1 MPKPPTSPAAP
12 PLVLVW
18 DVPTRLFHWLLVLLV
33 ATSWTTGKLG
43 GDAWLQ
49 YHFWSGYAIL
59 TLVLFRI
66 VWGVCGSTHARFAS
80 FVRGLPSALRHL
92 RELARPG
99 PTSDI
104 GHNAIGGWMIVV
116 LLGVLLLQTGTGL
129 FADDDIVTTGPLG
142 DLVSSDTRSRL
153 TTIHKYNFDVILTLA
168 GIHIAAVLAYW
179 IVKRQNLIGAM
190 ITGRKRAPAANRGAG
205 AIAGVI
211 AHPALAAAVLV
222 GAAAVVA
229 GIVRLVPY
237 FAR

>member
-1 MPKPPTSPAAP
+1 MQRHSTARAASPAI
-12 PLVLVW
+12 LVW
-18 DVPTRLFHWLLVLLV
+18 DLPTRLFHWLLVLLI
-33 ATSWTTGKLG
+33 ATSWTTGELG
-43 GDAWLQ
+43 GDTWLR

-66 VWGVCGSTHARFAS
+66 AWGLCGGTYARFSS
-80 FVRGLPSALRHL
+80 FVRGLPSALHHL

-99 PTSDI
+99 PTSDV

-116 LLGVLLLQTGTGL
+116 MLIALLVQTGTGM

-142 DLVSSDTRSRL
+142 DLVSSAARSRL
-153 TTIHKYNFDVILTLA
+153 TTIHVYNFDVILALA

-190 ITGRKRAPAANRGAG
+190 ITGRKRVLGAHALAG
-205 AIAGVI
+205 AT

-229 GIVRLVPY
+229 GIVKLMPY

>member
-1 MPKPPTSPAAP
+1 MQKPSAPSASPLIP
-12 PLVLVW
+12 VW
-18 DVPTRLFHWLLVLLV
+18 DVPTRLFHWLLVCLI
-33 ATSWTTGKLG
+33 ATSWTTGELG
-43 GDAWLQ
+43 GDEWLR

-66 VWGVCGSTHARFAS
+66 AWGVVGSTHARFAS
-80 FVRGLPSALRHL
+80 FVRGVPSALQHL

-99 PTSDI
+99 PTSDL

-116 LLGVLLLQTGTGL
+116 MLIALLVQTGTGL

-142 DLVSSDTRSRL
+142 DLVSSATRSRL
-153 TTIHKYNFDVILTLA
+153 TTVHVYNFDVILALA
-168 GIHIAAVLAYW
+168 GLHIAAVLAYW

-190 ITGRKRAPAANRGAG
+190 ITGRKRAPAADLGAS
-205 AIAGVI
+205 AVAGVA
-211 AHPALAAAVLV
+211 AHPVVAAAALI

-229 GIVRLVPY
+229 GIVGLVPY

>member
-1 MPKPPTSPAAP
+1 MQKPVSSGAGGRP
-12 PLVLVW
+12 VLVW
-18 DVPTRLFHWLLVLLV
+18 DGPTRAFHWLLVLLIL
-33 ATSWTTGKLG
+33 TSWRTGEAG
-43 GDAWLQ
+43 GEWLR

-66 VWGVCGSTHARFAS
+66 VWGVVGGTHARFAN
-80 FVRGLPSALRHL
+80 FVRGIPTALHHV
-92 RELARPG
+92 RELMRPG
-99 PTSDI
+99 PTSDV
-104 GHNAIGGWMIVV
+104 GHNAIGGWMIVILLAV
-116 LLGVLLLQTGTGL
+116 LLFQTGTGL

-142 DLVSSDTRSRL
+142 DLVSSTVRSRL
-153 TTIHKYNFDVILTLA
+153 TTLHKYNFELIEVLV
-168 GIHIAAVLAYW
+168 GVHIAAVLVYW
-179 IVKRQNLIGAM
+179 LFKRQNLIGAM